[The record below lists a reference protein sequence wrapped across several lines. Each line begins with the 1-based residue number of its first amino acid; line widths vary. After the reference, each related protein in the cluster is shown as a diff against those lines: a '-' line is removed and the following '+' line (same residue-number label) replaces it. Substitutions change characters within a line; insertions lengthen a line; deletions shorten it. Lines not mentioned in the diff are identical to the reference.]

1 MDLSLGSSIF
11 FGTLRNGSSPVF
23 LAPDKQLTPII
34 MKSKI
39 TLLLAIV
46 VLASCSGPKYAYY
59 FDHHDYNAGKKKA
72 LVSVQSEVSPLSVDA
87 NEFVAS
93 TSETPV
99 VVAEVPAAPVATKK
113 VTYMQMTKAEKKAFR
128 KELGK
133 EMKRYVAAK
142 KKMNS
147 VEATKAGMDH
157 DLKLAVIFGAIGIVG
172 LIIGGDVFW
181 IIGGIALLIGVVF
194 FVKWIIRQ

>member
-1 MDLSLGSSIF
+1 
-11 FGTLRNGSSPVF
+11 
-23 LAPDKQLTPII
+23 

-39 TLLLAIV
+39 TLLLAVV

-59 FDHHDYNAGKKKA
+59 FDHHDYNAGKKQTPTQA
-72 LVSVQSEVSPLSVDA
+72 QVSLTSEVSPLAVDPQ
-87 NEFVAS
+87 ELVAS
-93 TSETPV
+93 TSGAPLAAAEVSAEPV
-99 VVAEVPAAPVATKK
+99 VVKK
-113 VTYMQMTKAEKKAFR
+113 TYMQMTKAEKKTFR

-133 EMKRYVAAK
+133 QIKSYVAEK
-142 KKMNS
+142 KKMKKMNS
-147 VEATKAGMDH
+147 VESAKAGSMDH
-157 DLKLAVIFGAIGIVG
+157 DLKLAIIFGAVGIVG

>member
-1 MDLSLGSSIF
+1 
-11 FGTLRNGSSPVF
+11 
-23 LAPDKQLTPII
+23 
-34 MKSKI
+34 MKSNI

-59 FDHHDYNAGKKKA
+59 FDHQNYNAGKKQA
-72 LVSVQSEVSPLSVDA
+72 QGSVQSELSPLAIDSQSL
-87 NEFVAS
+87 VAS
-93 TSETPV
+93 TGESPV
-99 VVAEVPAAPVATKK
+99 VVAEVPAEPVAVKK

-133 EMKRYVAAK
+133 EMKGFVAAR

-147 VEATKAGMDH
+147 VEAAKAGMDH
-157 DLKLAVIFGAIGIVG
+157 DLRLAAIFGAVGIVG

-194 FVKWIIRQ
+194 FVKWVIRQ

>member
-1 MDLSLGSSIF
+1 
-11 FGTLRNGSSPVF
+11 
-23 LAPDKQLTPII
+23 

-46 VLASCSGPKYAYY
+46 VLVSCSAPKYAYY
-59 FDHHDYNAGKKKA
+59 FDHHDYNAGKKQTQA
-72 LVSVQSEVSPLSVDA
+72 QAQVSVKSEVSPLAVDPQ
-87 NEFVAS
+87 ELVAS
-93 TSETPV
+93 TSDAPV
-99 VVAEVPAAPVATKK
+99 VVANVAGEPAVVKK
-113 VTYMQMTKAEKKAFR
+113 TYMQMTKTERKALR

-133 EMKRYVAAK
+133 QIKTYVAAK

-147 VEATKAGMDH
+147 VEAQKAGSMDH
-157 DLKLAVIFGAIGIVG
+157 DLKLAIIFGAVGIVG

-181 IIGGIALLIGVVF
+181 IIGGIAMLIGVVF

>member
-1 MDLSLGSSIF
+1 
-11 FGTLRNGSSPVF
+11 
-23 LAPDKQLTPII
+23 

-46 VLASCSGPKYAYY
+46 VLASCSAPKYAYY
-59 FDHHDYNAGKKKA
+59 FDHQDYNAGKKRTQA
-72 LVSVQSEVSPLSVDA
+72 QVSVKSEVSPLAVDPQ
-87 NEFVAS
+87 ELVAS
-93 TSETPV
+93 NSE
-99 VVAEVPAAPVATKK
+99 APVTTPAVAAEPVAVKK
-113 VTYMQMTKAEKKAFR
+113 VTYMQMTKTEKKAFR

-133 EMKRYVAAK
+133 QIKSYVAAK

-147 VEATKAGMDH
+147 IEAKQAGNMDH
-157 DLKLAVIFGAIGIVG
+157 DLKLAIIFGAVGIVG

-181 IIGGIALLIGVVF
+181 IIGGIAMLIGVVF

>member
-1 MDLSLGSSIF
+1 
-11 FGTLRNGSSPVF
+11 
-23 LAPDKQLTPII
+23 

-59 FDHHDYNAGKKKA
+59 FDHQNYNAGKKQTQPQGQ
-72 LVSVQSEVSPLSVDA
+72 VSVQPEASPLAVDPQA
-87 NEFVAS
+87 LVAS
-93 TSETPV
+93 TSENPV
-99 VVAEVPAAPVATKK
+99 VLTEVSAEPVAVKK

-133 EMKRYVAAK
+133 QIKSYVAEK

-147 VEATKAGMDH
+147 VEAAKAGSMDH
-157 DLKLAVIFGAIGIVG
+157 DLKLAAIFGAVGIVG

-181 IIGGIALLIGVVF
+181 IIGGIALLIGIVF

>member
-1 MDLSLGSSIF
+1 MDLSLGSSDF

-23 LAPDKQLTPII
+23 LDPDKQLTQII

-46 VLASCSGPKYAYY
+46 VLASCSAPKYAYY
-59 FDHHDYNAGKKKA
+59 FDHQNYNAGKKQA
-72 LVSVQSEVSPLSVDA
+72 QVSVQSEVSPLAVDPQSL
-87 NEFVAS
+87 VAS

-99 VVAEVPAAPVATKK
+99 VVAEVPAAPVAVKK

-133 EMKRYVAAK
+133 EMKSYVAAK

-147 VEATKAGMDH
+147 VEAAKAGMD
-157 DLKLAVIFGAIGIVG
+157 
-172 LIIGGDVFW
+172 
-181 IIGGIALLIGVVF
+181 
-194 FVKWIIRQ
+194 

>member
-1 MDLSLGSSIF
+1 
-11 FGTLRNGSSPVF
+11 
-23 LAPDKQLTPII
+23 

-39 TLLLAIV
+39 TFLLAIV
-46 VLASCSGPKYAYY
+46 VLASCSAPKYAYY
-59 FDHHDYNAGKKKA
+59 FDHHDYNAGKKQHQTQA
-72 LVSVQSEVSPLSVDA
+72 QVSAPSEVSPLAVDPQ
-87 NEFVAS
+87 ELVAS
-93 TSETPV
+93 TSDAPV
-99 VVAEVPAAPVATKK
+99 VTPGAATEPVAVKK

-133 EMKRYVAAK
+133 QIKTYVAAK

-147 VEATKAGMDH
+147 VEAQKAGSMDH
-157 DLKLAVIFGAIGIVG
+157 DLKLAIIFGAVGIVG

-181 IIGGIALLIGVVF
+181 IIGGIAMLIGVVF